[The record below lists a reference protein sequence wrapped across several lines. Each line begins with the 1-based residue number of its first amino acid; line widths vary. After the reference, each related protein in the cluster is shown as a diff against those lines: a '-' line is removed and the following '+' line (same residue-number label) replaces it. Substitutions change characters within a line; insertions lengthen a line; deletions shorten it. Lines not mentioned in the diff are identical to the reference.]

1 MQLANILF
9 FHINA
14 HIRNHQYF
22 PSLHRHPLP
31 TTSEGVG
38 FSRIITDTTFTN
50 IVCEDS
56 SGALLTHAT
65 PLLHGTMRQ
74 HLLVSG
80 LLREADIRPEDL
92 PRFPRIHLINA
103 MNGLG
108 DLIINANVYK

>member
-1 MQLANILF
+1 M
-9 FHINA
+9 
-14 HIRNHQYF
+14 
-22 PSLHRHPLP
+22 
-31 TTSEGVG
+31 
-38 FSRIITDTTFTN
+38 
-50 IVCEDS
+50 CEDS

-108 DLIINANVYK
+108 DLTINANVYK